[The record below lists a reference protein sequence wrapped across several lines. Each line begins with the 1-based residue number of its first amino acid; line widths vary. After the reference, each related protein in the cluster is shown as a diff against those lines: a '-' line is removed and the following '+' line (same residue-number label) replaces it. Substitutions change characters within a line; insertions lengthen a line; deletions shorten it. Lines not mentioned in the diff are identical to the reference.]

1 MRLSRHLALLIVGAI
16 VPVVVAV
23 SIAGVLLAR
32 HERVQVEGAL
42 KTAARTLADAFDRE
56 FNDIIDA
63 LGAAAASRSLAQD
76 DLKDFYDRA
85 KKLQVAHDDW
95 VSIALVDAS
104 GKPLF
109 DTAQPF
115 GAELP
120 TGAPDRATLQA
131 LQTGKPAVSELV
143 SNPVDPGEET
153 IPIALPVFE
162 EGQIQY
168 AICVRYRVIA
178 LIKVFDDVHVP
189 PQWTMAVFDR
199 EGTLLAS
206 SRNAGE
212 LIGQRGPPE
221 MVRTATGQDA
231 FLTWEPAKGGGKMF
245 AVMSSV
251 VRPRWS
257 VVVGMPEDAYWAP
270 VWHAAAVAAGGGI
283 AGVALSLAFVIGI
296 GGRISRAIT
305 TAARAAAAI
314 PQGETPEF
322 DAPST
327 ITEVREL
334 LDALKETS
342 ALIDRRSIE
351 RDAANAELEVRAR
364 YRETLAR
371 MIQLVVDADDV
382 ETVLK
387 ALVGLVN
394 KALNA
399 QACVM
404 FSSEADR
411 RSVVVQAATGWR
423 AEGNG
428 PIGLNPTLT
437 HILAA
442 TARQTCVR
450 VSGTDDFERLLMAQN
465 FRVALLTVVSNID
478 GPCGLIGCFFT
489 DERQLTDSDMFFAR
503 GAAVVIG
510 KRMSEF
516 SARSLARTN
525 AQLAAAINSMNAGVA
540 ITDVTRADY
549 PVVFINPGFTRL
561 TGYSR
566 EETIG
571 HPCRV
576 LTGQD
581 VNHEDAKRAKIAIA
595 EERPMT
601 MTINKR
607 RKDGSVFWSEI
618 QLSSIRNDAGNVQF
632 VISVQ
637 SDVTAR
643 IEAEEKLRQTMKM
656 DALGQLTGG
665 VAHDFNN
672 ILTVITGTIEI
683 LGDGVGDRPKLAAI
697 AQMISEAAER
707 GSELTRRLLAFARK
721 QPLQPR
727 ETDINGLIL
736 DAVKLLQSSLG
747 AYIEIESKLEPDA
760 WTALVDPSQLVTALV
775 NLALNA
781 RDAMPGGGKL
791 TLQSGNIGLDETF
804 VGDQSELS
812 SAGQVMIAVTDTG
825 TGIPAAIRDKV
836 LEPFFT
842 TKEERKG
849 TGLGL
854 SMVYGFVKQS
864 GGHLKIYS
872 KEGQG
877 TSIKLYLPRAEKRVS
892 TVDLAPAAPMDAGK
906 ETILV
911 VEDDPMVR
919 NYVIAQLRGFGYT
932 TIAAENAAEALNVVR
947 HGVSFDLLFTD
958 IIMPGGSD
966 GSELAKEVRRL
977 RPSVKVLFTSGYT
990 DNAMVRQ
997 GRLEPGVLLLQ
1008 KPYHRVDLSR
1018 MIRTALGRV
1027 PGYPEAGEGPRP
1039 EGP

>member
-1 MRLSRHLALLIVGAI
+1 MRLSRHLALLMLGAT

-32 HERVQVEGAL
+32 QERAQVEAAL
-42 KTAARTLADAFDRE
+42 QAAARALADAVDRE

-63 LGAAAASRSLAQD
+63 LRATAVSPSLARG
-76 DLKDFYDRA
+76 DLNDFYDKAKTLRA
-85 KKLQVAHDDW
+85 AHDDW
-95 VSIALVDAS
+95 SSIALVDVS
-104 GKPLF
+104 GKLMF
-109 DTAQPF
+109 DTSQPL
-115 GAELP
+115 GGEPPA
-120 TGAPDRATLQA
+120 GTLEHAALEA

-143 SNPVDPGEET
+143 SNQGDPDEE
-153 IPIALPVFE
+153 ILAIALPIFE
-162 EGQIQY
+162 EAQIHY
-168 AICVRYRVIA
+168 ALCVRYRVAA
-178 LIKVFDDVHVP
+178 LSKVFEGVYVP
-189 PQWTMAVFDR
+189 AQWIMAVFDR
-199 EGTLLAS
+199 QGTLIAS
-206 SRNAGE
+206 SRNAARWV
-212 LIGQRGPPE
+212 GQRGPPGILRVAAGHDE
-221 MVRTATGQDA
+221 
-231 FLTWEPAKGGGKMF
+231 FLTWEPTKGDDKTF
-245 AVMSSV
+245 AAMRWVT
-251 VRPRWS
+251 RPRWS
-257 VVVGMPEDAYWAP
+257 ALVGMPAEEYWAP
-270 VWHAAAVAAGGGI
+270 VWQTAALAAGGGT
-283 AGVALSLAFVIGI
+283 AGVALSLVFVAGI
-296 GGRISRAIT
+296 GAMISRGIT
-305 TAARAAAAI
+305 AAARAAAAI
-314 PQGETPEF
+314 PRGETPQF
-322 DAPST
+322 DGPNA

-334 LDALKETS
+334 LNALRDTS
-342 ALIDRRSIE
+342 ALIARRSSE
-351 RDAANAELEVRAR
+351 RDMANAELEVRAR

-371 MIQLVVDADDV
+371 MLQLMVDADNI
-382 ETVLK
+382 EIVLT
-387 ALVGLVN
+387 ALLDLV
-394 KALNA
+394 KVALNA

-404 FSSEADR
+404 FSSDPDR
-411 RSVVVQAATGWR
+411 RAVTVQAATGWR
-423 AEGNG
+423 AEDNG
-428 PIGLNPTLT
+428 PLSLNPTLAYV
-437 HILAA
+437 LAS
-442 TARQTCVR
+442 TARQSCVR
-450 VSGTDDFERLLMAQN
+450 VSGADDFERLLMAQN
-465 FRVALLTVVSNID
+465 FRVALLNVVANSD

-489 DERQLTDSDMFFAR
+489 DERQLSDADLFFTR
-503 GAAVVIG
+503 GAAVVIA
-510 KRMSEF
+510 KRLGEF
-516 SARSLARTN
+516 SARLLAQTN

-540 ITDVTRADY
+540 ITDVTRPDY
-549 PVVFINPGFTRL
+549 PVVFINPGYTRL

-571 HPCRV
+571 HPCRL

-581 VNHEDAKRAKIAIA
+581 VNHQDVKRAKIAIA
-595 EERPMT
+595 EDRPMT
-601 MTINKR
+601 MTISKH
-607 RKDGSVFWSEI
+607 RKDGSAFWSEI
-618 QLSSIRNDAGNVQF
+618 QLSSIRSDAGSVQF
-632 VISVQ
+632 FISVQ

-683 LGDGVGDRPKLAAI
+683 LGDGVSDRPKLSAI
-697 AQMISEAAER
+697 AKMISEAAER

-736 DAVKLLQSSLG
+736 DTVKLLQSSLG
-747 AYIEIESKLEPDA
+747 AHIEIESKLAPDA
-760 WTALVDPSQLVTALV
+760 WTALVDPSQLATALV

-791 TLQSGNIGLDETF
+791 TLQSGNVGLDETF
-804 VGDQSELS
+804 VGEQGELS

-825 TGIPAAIRDKV
+825 SGIPIAIRDKV

-864 GGHLKIYS
+864 GGHLKISS
-872 KEGQG
+872 KEGEG
-877 TSIKLYLPRAEKRVS
+877 TSIKLYLPRADRRVS
-892 TVDLAPAAPMDAGK
+892 SADHTPAAPMDAGK

-932 TIAAENAAEALNVVR
+932 TIAAENAAEALAVVY
-947 HGVSFDLLFTD
+947 HGANFDLLFTD

-1008 KPYHRVDLSR
+1008 KPYRRVDLSR
-1018 MIRTALGRV
+1018 MIRTALGPV
-1027 PGYPEAGEGPRP
+1027 A
-1039 EGP
+1039 

>member
-1 MRLSRHLALLIVGAI
+1 MRLSRHLALLILGAI

-23 SIAGVLLAR
+23 FIAGVLIAR
-32 HERVQVEGAL
+32 HERAQADAAL
-42 KTAARTLADAFDRE
+42 QTAARALADAFDRE

-63 LGAAAASRSLAQD
+63 LGAAAVSRSLARG
-76 DLKDFYDRA
+76 DLQDFYDKAKRLRA
-85 KKLQVAHDDW
+85 THDDW
-95 VSIALVDAS
+95 SSIALVDVA
-104 GKPLF
+104 GKLTF
-109 DTAQPF
+109 DTALPF
-115 GAELP
+115 GEDPPA
-120 TGAPDRATLQA
+120 GAPEHATLLA
-131 LQTGKPAVSELV
+131 LQTGKPAVSELS
-143 SNPVDPGEET
+143 SNQADPDEDT
-153 IPIALPVFE
+153 LAIALPIFE

-168 AICVRYRVIA
+168 ALCVRYRVAA
-178 LIKVFDDVHVP
+178 LGKLFDDVYVP
-189 PQWTMAVFDR
+189 ARWMMAVFDR
-199 EGTLLAS
+199 EGMLIAN
-206 SRNAGE
+206 SRNAAQWV
-212 LIGQRGPPE
+212 GQRGPTE
-221 MVRTATGQDA
+221 ILRVAAGHDE
-231 FLTWEPAKGGGKMF
+231 FLTWEPTKGGVKTI
-245 AVMSSV
+245 AAMSWV
-251 VRPRWS
+251 ARPSWS
-257 VVVGMPEDAYWAP
+257 VIVGMPEDEYWAP
-270 VWHAAAVAAGGGI
+270 VWRAAAMAAGGGTT
-283 AGVALSLAFVIGI
+283 GVALSLAFVIGI
-296 GGRISRAIT
+296 GGMISRGIT
-305 TAARAAAAI
+305 GASRAAAAI
-314 PQGETPEF
+314 RRGETPQF
-322 DAPST
+322 AGQSP

-342 ALIDRRSIE
+342 ALITRRSIE
-351 RDAANAELEVRAR
+351 RDAANAELEIRAR

-371 MIQLVVDADDV
+371 MLQLMVDAGNV
-382 ETVLK
+382 EIVLRALLDLVK
-387 ALVGLVN
+387 A
-394 KALNA
+394 ALNA

-404 FSSEADR
+404 FSSNPDR
-411 RSVVVQAATGWR
+411 RSVTVQAASGWH
-423 AEGNG
+423 AEGDG
-428 PIGLNPTLT
+428 PIGLNPTLAYV
-437 HILAA
+437 LAG
-442 TARQTCVR
+442 TARQSCVR
-450 VSGTDDFERLLMAQN
+450 VSGADDFERLLMTQN
-465 FRVALLTVVSNID
+465 FQVALLNVVANTD

-489 DERQLTDSDMFFAR
+489 DERQLSDSDLFFTR

-510 KRMSEF
+510 KRLGEF
-516 SARSLARTN
+516 NARLLAQTN
-525 AQLAAAINSMNAGVA
+525 AQLAAAINSMNAAVA

-549 PVVFINPGFTRL
+549 PVVFINPGYTRL

-571 HPCRV
+571 HPCR
-576 LTGQD
+576 LLSGQD
-581 VNHEDAKRAKIAIA
+581 VNHEDVKRAKIAIA
-595 EERPMT
+595 EDRPMT
-601 MTINKR
+601 MTINKH
-607 RKDGSVFWSEI
+607 RKDGAAFWSEI
-618 QLSSIRNDAGNVQF
+618 QLSSIRNDAGSVQF
-632 VISVQ
+632 FISVQ

-656 DALGQLTGG
+656 EALGQLTGG

-683 LGDGVGDRPKLAAI
+683 LADGVSDRPKLAAI
-697 AQMISEAAER
+697 AKMISEAAER

-736 DAVKLLQSSLG
+736 DTVTLLQSSLG
-747 AYIEIESKLEPDA
+747 AHIEIESKLASDA
-760 WTALVDPSQLVTALV
+760 WTALVDPSQLATALV

-791 TLQSGNIGLDETF
+791 ILQSANVGLDETF
-804 VGDQSELS
+804 VGDQGELS

-825 TGIPAAIRDKV
+825 TGIPAAICDKV

-872 KEGQG
+872 REGQG
-877 TSIKLYLPRAEKRVS
+877 TSIKLYLPRADRCVS
-892 TVDLAPAAPMDAGK
+892 SADLSPAAAMDAGK

-919 NYVIAQLRGFGYT
+919 NYVIAQLHGFGYT
-932 TIAAENAAEALNVVR
+932 TIAAENAAEALAVVH
-947 HGVSFDLLFTD
+947 HGANFDLLFTD

-1008 KPYHRVDLSR
+1008 KPYRRVDLSR
-1018 MIRTALGRV
+1018 MIRTALE
-1027 PGYPEAGEGPRP
+1027 PGA
-1039 EGP
+1039 